1 MRPLHHSYRERTQ
14 WVKAQYAQDLRR
26 IRDVQEKLFRRARE
40 LKSQVERQE
49 LAASQQLHTGGD
61 DAFCAT
67 RDDHVKRMAKD
78 SSGMVKELAGNVAQ
92 LQAELD
98 EMRQKMQ
105 RERTARIASETAK
118 REFQDRL
125 AEKEGLLDELRD
137 KCVVDCCVK
146 PVRLE
151 GCLAPSPSPMLC
163 CVALVGGTPAQ
174 VQRCCRTL
182 GSARGRA
189 RRCGCQDG

>member
-92 LQAELD
+92 LQGELD

-125 AEKEGLLDELRD
+125 AEKEGLLKVHVNAPTEELERD
-137 KCVVDCCVK
+137 MQI
-146 PVRLE
+146 RLE
-151 GCLAPSPSPMLC
+151 AEVKRLTAFSTAKRQEVEDLQELGQESGLQLLA
-163 CVALVGGTPAQ
+163 Q
-174 VQRCCRTL
+174 Y
-182 GSARGRA
+182 
-189 RRCGCQDG
+189 